1 MVNIRK
7 FSSGIKLP
15 TIGWCN
21 LVRAMPVCWDDGDA
35 KAMSSLSAKLLVIPS
50 WLDSGRIMNPSLN
63 DVSVKRVIVAKY

>member
-1 MVNIRK
+1 M
-7 FSSGIKLP
+7 
-15 TIGWCN
+15 
-21 LVRAMPVCWDDGDA
+21 VRAMPVCWDDGDA